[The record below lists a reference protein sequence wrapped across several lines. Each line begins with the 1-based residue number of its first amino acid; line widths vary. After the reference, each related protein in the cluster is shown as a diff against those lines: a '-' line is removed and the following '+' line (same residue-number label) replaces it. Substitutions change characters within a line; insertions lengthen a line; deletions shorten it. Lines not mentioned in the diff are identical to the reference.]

1 MAGLA
6 NIFLDIKSE
15 DDVKR
20 EEAIKTIV
28 TMYNN
33 NEIDVIKTATME
45 TKLYN
50 CRCSNCKN
58 DIVGALRN
66 YCACCGA
73 RFIKEPRNKGT
84 EEAVKEA

>member
-6 NIFLDIKSE
+6 NIFLNIKSN
-15 DDVKR
+15 DNVKR
-20 EEAIKTIV
+20 EQAIDELVAK
-28 TMYNN
+28 YNN
-33 NEIDVIKTATME
+33 NEIDIIKTATME
-45 TKLYN
+45 TKLYS

-73 RFIKEPRNKGT
+73 KFISEPKNKGT
-84 EEAVKEA
+84 ETCKEA